1 MPTEQKPRRLL
12 HQSVLSLLDQSLLS
26 ALNFALGILLIR
38 LATKETYGLYAQ
50 LYTVGLFFVSVLESV
65 VSNPLTTLA
74 PSLDGPA
81 RTRLIAHLHRF
92 QRRCALVLAVVFG
105 VGSAVII
112 GLSLPHASPVLAG
125 LAFAFYL
132 YSTSWREY
140 RRTVRFIEGTPARV
154 VRLDGF
160 YCVAM
165 ALAVGAL
172 VPFDGLTVPAVL
184 TALALANLVGVF
196 ADGPLSTEKVA
207 HDRDA
212 YRQAVAAIWSAG
224 RWALPGGIVAWVASY
239 SYLYLAA
246 AFLGVTAAADLN
258 AARLLLM
265 PVALLTVAWGRVAR
279 PVITR
284 WQAEGRERD
293 LTRMAVGS
301 SLGLEVL
308 TLGYVGV
315 LLVAFPLLQKYVL
328 GPQYH
333 DVGPLLSLWGLYFAF
348 NVVRWVS
355 TTWLSSLGEYRFLFG
370 QSLVA
375 LFLMMAG
382 AAILIPMLGAA
393 GAVWALIIVE
403 GTNMVIGWWRVQ
415 QLRRAK
421 ASDAGAPNSPSSDS
435 SPASNSP
442 GA

>member
-1 MPTEQKPRRLL
+1 MSTAKPPGRLL
-12 HQSVLSLLDQSLLS
+12 HQSVLSLVDQSLLS
-26 ALNFALGILLIR
+26 ALNFALGLVLIR

-50 LYTVGLFFVSVLESV
+50 LYTVGLFFISVLESV
-65 VSNPLTTLA
+65 ISNPLTTLA
-74 PSLDGPA
+74 PSLDAQA
-81 RTRLIAHLHRF
+81 RARMVAHLHRF
-92 QRRCALVLAVVFG
+92 QRRCALVLSVIFG
-105 VGSAVII
+105 TGAAII
-112 GLSLPHASPVLAG
+112 VGLSLPHATPVLAG

-140 RRTVRFIEGTPARV
+140 RRTVRFIEGAPARV
-154 VRLDGF
+154 VRLDGL
-160 YCVAM
+160 YCVAL
-165 ALAVGAL
+165 AIAVGVL
-172 VPFDGLTVPAVL
+172 IPLDGLNVPAVL
-184 TALALANLVGVF
+184 TALALANLAGVA
-196 ADGPLSTEKVA
+196 ADGALGRQKAA
-207 HDRDA
+207 HDPVA
-212 YRQAVAAIWSAG
+212 YREAIAQIWSTG
-224 RWALPGGIVAWVASY
+224 RWALPGGVVAWVASY

-279 PVITR
+279 PVISR
-284 WQAEGRERD
+284 WSSEGRQSE
-293 LTRMAVGS
+293 LSRMAWGS

-315 LLVAFPLLQKYVL
+315 LVLAFPLLQQYVL

-333 DVGPLLSLWGLYFAF
+333 NVGPLLSLWGLYFAF

-355 TTWLSSLGEYRFLFG
+355 TTWLSSLGEYRFLFA

-382 AAILIPMLGAA
+382 AAILIPQLGAA

-403 GTNMVIGWWRVQ
+403 ATNMVIGWWRVL
-415 QLRRAK
+415 QLRRLKRA
-421 ASDAGAPNSPSSDS
+421 
-435 SPASNSP
+435 
-442 GA
+442 

>member
-1 MPTEQKPRRLL
+1 MSNEKKPRRLL

-74 PSLDGPA
+74 PSLDAQA

-92 QRRCALVLAVVFG
+92 QRRCALVLATLFG

-112 GLSLPHASPVLAG
+112 ALSLPHASPALAG

-140 RRTVRFIEGTPARV
+140 RRTVRFIEGTPGRV
-154 VRLDGF
+154 VRLDGV

-165 ALAVGAL
+165 AVAVGAL
-172 VPFDGLTVPAVL
+172 VPFDGLAVPAVL

-196 ADGPLSTEKVA
+196 ADGALSPEKVA
-207 HDRDA
+207 HDRQA
-212 YRQAVAAIWSAG
+212 YRDAVLAIWSAG
-224 RWALPGGIVAWVASY
+224 RWALPGGVVAWVASY

-265 PVALLTVAWGRVAR
+265 PVALLTVAWSRVAR
-279 PVITR
+279 PVMTR
-284 WQAEGRERD
+284 WQTEGRARD
-293 LTRMAVGS
+293 LNRMAIGS

-315 LLVAFPLLQKYVL
+315 LLVTFPLLQQYVL

-333 DVGPLLSLWGLYFAF
+333 DVGPLLGLWGLYFAF

-382 AAILIPMLGAA
+382 AAVLIPLLGAA
-393 GAVWALIIVE
+393 GAVWALIMVE

-415 QLRRAK
+415 QLRRRQSAP
-421 ASDAGAPNSPSSDS
+421 ARAARATPSTSTGA
-435 SPASNSP
+435 
-442 GA
+442 